1 MKYTLAVFK
10 LSALHH
16 TVWRGVTLVSVLG
29 YFTFNIYIV
38 SDGAGLKNT
47 RSVGIFKLDKEG
59 EGQGRRLQLEPWRRG
74 PAGVSRLLLQNITPV
89 QQGWPSAVAVLHCPV
104 TGAHA
109 PRAPG

>member
-1 MKYTLAVFK
+1 MT
-10 LSALHH
+10 
-16 TVWRGVTLVSVLG
+16 VLG

-38 SDGAGLKNT
+38 YDGAGLKNT
-47 RSVGIFKLDKEG
+47 RSVGIFKLNKERDG
-59 EGQGRRLQLEPWRRG
+59 QPSQGRHLQLEPWRS